1 MDGQKKGSRL
11 GLRRRTLQK
20 VESAIRRSIVDWPD
34 SGRIRL
40 GAYNTPSRAASG
52 SQQWRPE
59 MMKLRPGVARIIV
72 SAGIVICAEAGVGWL
87 MLPAPGRGEHLAS

>member
-1 MDGQKKGSRL
+1 
-11 GLRRRTLQK
+11 
-20 VESAIRRSIVDWPD
+20 
-34 SGRIRL
+34 
-40 GAYNTPSRAASG
+40 
-52 SQQWRPE
+52 